1 MFYSIIFYKTRLKCC
16 FILYLNVDF
25 FPYRHIRQ
33 GLAIEK
39 CWDYKDVLL
48 GYVLVEVHKNT
59 LIQVY

>member
-1 MFYSIIFYKTRLKCC
+1 MLI
-16 FILYLNVDF
+16 F

-48 GYVLVEVHKNT
+48 RILGYVLVQVQTNT